1 MDLRRS
7 ARTTR
12 SLSTMTSKYFSA
24 APTVDGALA
33 KREPV
38 ESSTGLADRVKL
50 RLRTPSAVVQPEQT
64 TAAIDSDSSVLT
76 PPQTLSSRARKHVE
90 IAVEKSE
97 APSLPSPRKKAR
109 TRTTSTGSS
118 VAAPATAPVGW
129 ETTYDLIKRY
139 RATTIAPVD
148 TMGCERL
155 AEAGE
160 NVDPKVGETLTSIYH
175 ATQTTR
181 FQTLVS
187 LMLSS
192 QTKDQVTAAAIA
204 NLRAR
209 LPGGLTLKSVL
220 ECDANLLQSCI
231 CKVGFHSRKTDYIKQ
246 AARIC
251 QEQHGGDIPDT
262 IEGLMGLPGVG
273 PKMDRMSMWAIAGS
287 SLINA
292 GIGVDVHVHRITNR
306 LGWCD
311 TEKGGPE
318 ATRKALESWLLPTH
332 WQAINPLL
340 VGFGQ
345 TTCLPRG
352 PRCEE
357 CPVRQRCPSAR
368 KYIKLKRVKREIKVE
383 EGIVKVEVKEEAM
396 VKREVEEEKEEAA
409 EAEAE
414 AIVKEEIEW

>member
-50 RLRTPSAVVQPEQT
+50 RLRTPSAVVKPEQT
-64 TAAIDSDSSVLT
+64 TTAIDSDSSVLT
-76 PPQTLSSRARKHVE
+76 PPQTPSSRARKHVE

-155 AEAGE
+155 AEVGE
-160 NVDPKVGETLTSIYH
+160 NVDPK
-175 ATQTTR
+175 TTR

-273 PKMDRMSMWAIAGS
+273 PKMGYLALQCAWNK
-287 SLINA
+287 NA